1 MLILLLLLVLSLIV
15 WIYAERRL
23 SLVARISSGAICI
36 LLLGGNCYFVTS
48 VGPNYESKFHK
59 RSIQLSGEL
68 IAKGE
73 IQRVQQAFS
82 NYTNSVAT
90 DTTYHASKQMWEFLN
105 QGQKK

>member
-15 WIYAERRL
+15 WIYAEQRL

-36 LLLGGNCYFVTS
+36 LLLGGNCYFIAS

-73 IQRVQQAFS
+73 TQRVQQAFS
-82 NYTNSVAT
+82 IYTNIAAT
-90 DTTYHASKQMWEFLN
+90 GTTYRAAMQMWEVLS
-105 QGQKK
+105 QGQEK

>member
-15 WIYAERRL
+15 WIYAEQRL
-23 SLVARISSGAICI
+23 SLVARFSSGAICI
-36 LLLGGNCYFVTS
+36 LLHRENCYFIAS

-73 IQRVQQAFS
+73 TQRVQQAFS
-82 NYTNSVAT
+82 IYTNIAAT
-90 DTTYHASKQMWEFLN
+90 GTTYRAAMQMWEVLS
-105 QGQKK
+105 QGQEK

>member
-1 MLILLLLLVLSLIV
+1 MLIPLILLLLALIV

-23 SLVARISSGAICI
+23 SLVARISSGAICF
-36 LLLGGNCYFVTS
+36 LLLVWNCYFIAS

-73 IQRVQQAFS
+73 TQRVQQAFS
-82 NYTNSVAT
+82 IYTNIAAT
-90 DTTYHASKQMWEFLN
+90 GTTYRAAMQMWEVLS
-105 QGQKK
+105 QGQEK

>member
-1 MLILLLLLVLSLIV
+1 MLILILLLFLELIV

-23 SLVARISSGAICI
+23 SLVARISSGAICT
-36 LLLGGNCYFVTS
+36 LLLGLNGYFVAS

-82 NYTNSVAT
+82 TYTNIAAT
-90 DTTYHASKQMWEFLN
+90 GTTYRAAMQMWEILS